1 MPKVRDDFKNLFRP
15 LDADERLRLRTSLET
30 DGCRDPIVVWAEE
43 DTILDGHNRS
53 LICDSLGIPYTETR
67 ISLPDETAARKWI
80 IHNQLARRNLTPNE
94 LSFLRGLRY
103 EAEKQPH
110 GGPRQD
116 ANFASCSASDSL
128 AAEFGVSERTIHN
141 DAEFAR
147 QVQAASE
154 KFGEQAKI
162 DILKGAVVKARLD
175 ELIEKP
181 AWEPVLLSTKDN
193 WWTPEKYVSA
203 VRAVMGTI
211 DLDPASC
218 EQANETV
225 QAARIY
231 DGKTNGDGLSL
242 PWAGKVFLNPPYG
255 KLGPAFVGRLY
266 EFLGSGVTEAILL
279 VNSRATDSDW
289 FQPCFNGMICFTDHR
304 IDFDSPDDK
313 DTSSTH
319 GSCFVYFG
327 PNKDRFAEIF
337 AEFGNVVRRY

>member
-103 EAEKQPH
+103 EAEKQQH
-110 GGPRQD
+110 GGPR
-116 ANFASCSASDSL
+116 CPP
-128 AAEFGVSERTIHN
+128 
-141 DAEFAR
+141 

>member
-53 LICDSLGIPYTETR
+53 LI
-67 ISLPDETAARKWI
+67 SLPDETAARKWI

-116 ANFASCSASDSL
+116 ANFDFCSASDSL

-162 DILKGAVVKARLD
+162 DILKGAVVKARMD

-193 WWTPEKYVSA
+193 W
-203 VRAVMGTI
+203 
-211 DLDPASC
+211 
-218 EQANETV
+218 
-225 QAARIY
+225 
-231 DGKTNGDGLSL
+231 
-242 PWAGKVFLNPPYG
+242 
-255 KLGPAFVGRLY
+255 
-266 EFLGSGVTEAILL
+266 
-279 VNSRATDSDW
+279 
-289 FQPCFNGMICFTDHR
+289 
-304 IDFDSPDDK
+304 
-313 DTSSTH
+313 
-319 GSCFVYFG
+319 
-327 PNKDRFAEIF
+327 
-337 AEFGNVVRRY
+337 

>member
-103 EAEKQPH
+103 EAEKHPR

-116 ANFASCSASDSL
+116 AIFASCSASDSL

-181 AWEPVLLSTKDN
+181 AWEPELLSTKDN

-203 VRAVMGTI
+203 VWLAAATI
-211 DLDPASC
+211 SSFEKKPASG
-218 EQANETV
+218 AMPASVN
-225 QAARIY
+225 APY

-289 FQPCFNGMICFTDHR
+289 FQPCFNGMICF
-304 IDFDSPDDK
+304 
-313 DTSSTH
+313 
-319 GSCFVYFG
+319 
-327 PNKDRFAEIF
+327 
-337 AEFGNVVRRY
+337 

>member
-1 MPKVRDDFKNLFRP
+1 MPKVRDDFKKLFRP

-128 AAEFGVSERTIHN
+128 AAEFGVSERTIHR

-162 DILKGAVVKARLD
+162 DILKGAVAKDFTCAAIVQSGTCPQLGDYSGRFRLTMELCAPSAIPFRANCRSVARMQC
-175 ELIEKP
+175 
-181 AWEPVLLSTKDN
+181 A
-193 WWTPEKYVSA
+193 
-203 VRAVMGTI
+203 RA
-211 DLDPASC
+211 
-218 EQANETV
+218 
-225 QAARIY
+225 
-231 DGKTNGDGLSL
+231 
-242 PWAGKVFLNPPYG
+242 
-255 KLGPAFVGRLY
+255 GR
-266 EFLGSGVTEAILL
+266 
-279 VNSRATDSDW
+279 
-289 FQPCFNGMICFTDHR
+289 
-304 IDFDSPDDK
+304 
-313 DTSSTH
+313 
-319 GSCFVYFG
+319 
-327 PNKDRFAEIF
+327 
-337 AEFGNVVRRY
+337 